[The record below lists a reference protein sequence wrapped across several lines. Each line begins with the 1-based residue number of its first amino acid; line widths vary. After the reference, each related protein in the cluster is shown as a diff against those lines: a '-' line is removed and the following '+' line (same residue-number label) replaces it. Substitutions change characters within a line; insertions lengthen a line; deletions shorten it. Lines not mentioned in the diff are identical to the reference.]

1 MTSVCSIKL
10 FDVIIE
16 VSNKVTSNMHCSRKY
31 NYYWMGIFDA
41 TLVIKDAIHLR
52 VQASS
57 PFQGYG
63 EKLRAR
69 GTQKE
74 TRELRAL

>member
-1 MTSVCSIKL
+1 M
-10 FDVIIE
+10 FDLIIE
-16 VSNKVTSNMHCSRKY
+16 VSNKVTSNMYCSRKY
-31 NYYWMGIFDA
+31 NYYKMGIFDA
-41 TLVIKDAIHLR
+41 TFVIKDAIHLS

-63 EKLRAR
+63 EKLRAS
-69 GTQKE
+69 GTRKE